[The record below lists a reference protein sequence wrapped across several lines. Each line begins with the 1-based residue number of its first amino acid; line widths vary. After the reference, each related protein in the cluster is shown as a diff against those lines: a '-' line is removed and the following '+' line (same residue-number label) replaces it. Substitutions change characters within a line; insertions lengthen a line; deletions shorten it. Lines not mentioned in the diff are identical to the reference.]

1 MGLEEE
7 VNVLCALTLR
17 KRGTSES
24 RQELMESEMKKN
36 MVVQQNW
43 GGNPYNRR
51 KNDPS

>member
-24 RQELMESEMKKN
+24 RQELMESEMKKEH
-36 MVVQQNW
+36 
-43 GGNPYNRR
+43 GCPTKLGR
-51 KNDPS
+51 KSLQ